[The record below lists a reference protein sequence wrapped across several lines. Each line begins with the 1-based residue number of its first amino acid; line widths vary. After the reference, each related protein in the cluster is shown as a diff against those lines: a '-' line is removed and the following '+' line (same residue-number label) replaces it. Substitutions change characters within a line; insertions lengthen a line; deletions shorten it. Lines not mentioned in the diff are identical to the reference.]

1 MLADPTATTK
11 SPNIVL
17 VLADDMNWF
26 DIGAYHRMFDYAP
39 KNAIT
44 PNIDILAKEG
54 MLFTQSFTAT
64 AMCSVTRQQLYTG
77 LYPIH
82 GAYGNHTGSM
92 MGKRPFIIFEN

>member
-1 MLADPTATTK
+1 MHLFPKRLTNILIWIALIIPCKSLLADPTATTK
-11 SPNIVL
+11 LPNIVL

-54 MLFTQSFTAT
+54 MLFTLS
-64 AMCSVTRQQLYTG
+64 L
-77 LYPIH
+77 IH
-82 GAYGNHTGSM
+82 
-92 MGKRPFIIFEN
+92 I